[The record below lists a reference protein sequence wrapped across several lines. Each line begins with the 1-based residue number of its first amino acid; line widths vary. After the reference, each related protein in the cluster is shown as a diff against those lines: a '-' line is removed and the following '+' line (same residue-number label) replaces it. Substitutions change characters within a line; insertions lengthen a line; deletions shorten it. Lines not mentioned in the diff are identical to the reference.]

1 MDSAPDSWK
10 EGETT
15 EGDTSMEGD
24 TSISVIITLEISGLW
39 GFESLGGRL
48 IRPNFSPPDAHVVSK
63 TKILQWG

>member
-24 TSISVIITLEISGLW
+24 TSISVIIALEISGLW
-39 GFESLGGRL
+39 GFESLGGYFQL
-48 IRPNFSPPDAHVVSK
+48 PFEETHMMHK
-63 TKILQWG
+63 LCQK